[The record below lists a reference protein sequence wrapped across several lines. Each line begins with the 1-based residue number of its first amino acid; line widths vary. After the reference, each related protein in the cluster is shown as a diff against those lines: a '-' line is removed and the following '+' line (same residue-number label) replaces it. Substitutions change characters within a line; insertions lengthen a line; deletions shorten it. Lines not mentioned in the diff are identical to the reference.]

1 MLYNN
6 ILICSK
12 QAAFSPL
19 NQGYCAMNFLKKI
32 FYFGEEVDEYPVRV
46 INERE
51 ARAAA
56 GLMFLLGF
64 FSFLKGY
71 LTADYVPE
79 RMMIIAFV
87 FELGIRVLVNP
98 RYAPFMIMGRLMV
111 RNQKVDYV
119 GAPQKRV
126 AWSLG
131 LALGVFMYW
140 LVFKEANMGWMN
152 FAGCVTCVTL
162 LYFETAFGICLGCY
176 LYNVFNKE
184 KAQLCPGG
192 MCEIK
197 KVEEIQKFNFV
208 QVLIVLAFIGMMY
221 AIPTYNL
228 LNLQDPNI
236 VTFENF
242 DTFDWKD

>member
-1 MLYNN
+1 
-6 ILICSK
+6 
-12 QAAFSPL
+12 
-19 NQGYCAMNFLKKI
+19 MNFLKKI
-32 FYFGEEVDEYPVRV
+32 FYFGEQVEEYSVRV

-56 GLMFLLGF
+56 GMMFLLGF
-64 FSFLKGY
+64 YSFMKGF

-87 FELGIRVLVNP
+87 IELGIRVLINP
-98 RYAPFMIMGRLMV
+98 KYAPFMVMARLMV

-131 LALGVFMYW
+131 LALGLFMYW
-140 LVFKEANMGWMN
+140 LVFKEGNMGWMN
-152 FAGCVTCVTL
+152 FAGCVTCIIL

-176 LYNVFNKE
+176 LYNVFSKE

-197 KVEEIQKFNFV
+197 KLEEIQKFNPLQWV
-208 QVLIVLAFIGMMY
+208 VVAAFIALMIS
-221 AIPTYNL
+221 IPAFNL
-228 LNLQDPNI
+228 LNLQDPNM

-242 DTFDWKD
+242 DSYDWKDK

>member
-1 MLYNN
+1 
-6 ILICSK
+6 
-12 QAAFSPL
+12 
-19 NQGYCAMNFLKKI
+19 MNFLKQI
-32 FYFGEEVDEYPVRV
+32 FSFGEQVEGYPVRV

-64 FSFLKGY
+64 YSLMKGY
-71 LTADYVPE
+71 LTADFSVE
-79 RMMIIAFV
+79 RLMIIAFV
-87 FELGIRVLVNP
+87 IELGIRVLINP
-98 RYAPFMIMGRLMV
+98 KYAPFMVVARLIV

-131 LALGVFMYW
+131 LALGLFMYW
-140 LVFKEANMGWMN
+140 LVMKEANMGMLN
-152 FAGCVTCVTL
+152 FAGCVVCVVL
-162 LYFETAFGICLGCY
+162 LYFEAAFGICLGCS
-176 LYNVFNKE
+176 LYNVFSRK

-192 MCEIK
+192 VCEIK
-197 KVEEIQKFNFV
+197 KVENIQKVNPIQWVSVIAFV
-208 QVLIVLAFIGMMY
+208 AFMA

-236 VTFENF
+236 VT
-242 DTFDWKD
+242 DRKSVV

>member
-1 MLYNN
+1 MNL
-6 ILICSK
+6 LK
-12 QAAFSPL
+12 Q
-19 NQGYCAMNFLKKI
+19 I
-32 FYFGEEVDEYPVRV
+32 FHFGEQVEGYSVRV

-71 LTADYVPE
+71 LTADYSAE

-87 FELGIRVLVNP
+87 IELGIRVLVNP
-98 RYAPFMIMGRLMV
+98 KYAPFMVVARLMV

-131 LALGVFMYW
+131 LALGLFMYW
-140 LVFKEANMGWMN
+140 LVFKEVNMGWMN

-176 LYNVFNKE
+176 LYNVFSKE

-197 KVEEIQKFNFV
+197 QLEEIQKFHPVQWAVVVAFV
-208 QVLIVLAFIGMMY
+208 GFMV

-242 DTFDWKD
+242 DTFDWKDK

>member
-1 MLYNN
+1 MS
-6 ILICSK
+6 ILK
-12 QAAFSPL
+12 Q
-19 NQGYCAMNFLKKI
+19 I
-32 FYFGEEVDEYPVRV
+32 FHFGEDVEGYSVRV

-64 FSFLKGY
+64 FSFLKGF

-79 RMMIIAFV
+79 RMMIVAFV
-87 FELGIRVLVNP
+87 IELGIRVLINP
-98 RYAPFMIMGRLMV
+98 KYAPFMVVARLMV

-131 LALGVFMYW
+131 LALGIFMYW

-152 FAGCVTCVTL
+152 FAGCVTCITL

-184 KAQLCPGG
+184 KAQLCPGS

-197 KVEEIQKFNFV
+197 QLEEIQKFNLGQWIVVAAFV
-208 QVLIVLAFIGMMY
+208 GLMI

-242 DTFDWKD
+242 DSFEWKE

>member
-1 MLYNN
+1 
-6 ILICSK
+6 
-12 QAAFSPL
+12 
-19 NQGYCAMNFLKKI
+19 MNFLKKI
-32 FYFGEEVDEYPVRV
+32 FYFGEQVDEYSVRV

-56 GLMFLLGF
+56 GIMLLLGMY
-64 FSFLKGY
+64 SLLKGY
-71 LTADYVPE
+71 LTADYTPE
-79 RMMIIAFV
+79 RIMIIAFII
-87 FELGIRVLVNP
+87 ELGIRVLINP
-98 RYAPFMIMGRLMV
+98 KYAPFMVLGRLMV

-126 AWSLG
+126 VWSLG
-131 LALGVFMYW
+131 LGLGLMMYW
-140 LVFKEANMGWMN
+140 LVFQEANMGWLN

-162 LYFETAFGICLGCY
+162 LFFEAAFGICLGCY

-197 KVEEIQKFNFV
+197 KLEEIQKFNPMQWV
-208 QVLIVLAFIGMMY
+208 VVVVFIALMIS
-221 AIPTYNL
+221 IPVFNL
-228 LNLQDPNI
+228 LNLEDPNI

-242 DTFDWKD
+242 DTFEFKD

>member
-1 MLYNN
+1 
-6 ILICSK
+6 
-12 QAAFSPL
+12 
-19 NQGYCAMNFLKKI
+19 MNFIKKI
-32 FYFGEEVDEYPVRV
+32 FYFGEQVDEYPVRV

-56 GLMFLLGF
+56 GLMFMLGF
-64 FSFLKGY
+64 FSLMKGS

-79 RMMIIAFV
+79 RMMIIAFII
-87 FELGIRVLVNP
+87 ELGIRVLINP
-98 RYAPFMIMGRLMV
+98 KYAPFMVMARLMV

-126 AWSLG
+126 AWALG
-131 LALGVFMYW
+131 LALGLFMYW
-140 LVFKEANMGWMN
+140 LVFKEGNMGWMN
-152 FAGCVTCVTL
+152 IAGCLTCVTL

-176 LYNVFNKE
+176 LYNVFKKE

-197 KVEEIQKFNFV
+197 KLEEIQKFNPLQWLVVAAFV
-208 QVLIVLAFIGMMY
+208 GFMV

-228 LNLQDPNI
+228 LNLQDPNM

-242 DTFDWKD
+242 DSFEWKEK

>member
-1 MLYNN
+1 
-6 ILICSK
+6 
-12 QAAFSPL
+12 
-19 NQGYCAMNFLKKI
+19 MNLLRQF
-32 FYFGEEVDEYPVRV
+32 FYFGEQVEGYSVRV

-71 LTADYVPE
+71 LTADYSAE
-79 RMMIIAFV
+79 RLMIIAFV
-87 FELGIRVLVNP
+87 IELGMRVLVNP
-98 RYAPFMIMGRLMV
+98 KYAPFMVVARLMV

-131 LALGVFMYW
+131 LALGLFMYW
-140 LVFKEANMGWMN
+140 LVFKEVNMGWMN

-197 KVEEIQKFNFV
+197 QLEEIQKFHPVQWAVVVAFV
-208 QVLIVLAFIGMMY
+208 GFMV

-228 LNLQDPNI
+228 LNLQDPNV

-242 DTFDWKD
+242 DTFDWKDK

>member
-1 MLYNN
+1 
-6 ILICSK
+6 
-12 QAAFSPL
+12 
-19 NQGYCAMNFLKKI
+19 MNFLKQI
-32 FYFGEEVDEYPVRV
+32 FYFGEQVEGYSVRV

-71 LTADYVPE
+71 LTADYSAE
-79 RMMIIAFV
+79 RLMIIAFV
-87 FELGIRVLVNP
+87 IELGMRVLVNP
-98 RYAPFMIMGRLMV
+98 KYAPFMVVARLMV

-131 LALGVFMYW
+131 LALGLFMYW
-140 LVFKEANMGWMN
+140 LVFKEVNMGWMN
-152 FAGCVTCVTL
+152 FAGCLTCVTL

-176 LYNVFNKE
+176 LYNVFSKE

-197 KVEEIQKFNFV
+197 QLEEIQKFHPVQWAVVVAFV
-208 QVLIVLAFIGMMY
+208 GFMV

-228 LNLQDPNI
+228 LNLQDPNV

-242 DTFDWKD
+242 DTFDWKDK

>member
-1 MLYNN
+1 
-6 ILICSK
+6 
-12 QAAFSPL
+12 
-19 NQGYCAMNFLKKI
+19 MNFLKSI
-32 FYFGEEVDEYPVRV
+32 FYFGEQVDEYPVRV

-64 FSFLKGY
+64 FSFMKGY

-87 FELGIRVLVNP
+87 LELGIRVLINP
-98 RYAPFMIMGRLMV
+98 RYAPFMVMGRLMV

-131 LALGVFMYW
+131 LTLGVFMYW

-152 FAGCVTCVTL
+152 FAGCVTCVVL
-162 LYFETAFGICLGCY
+162 LYFEAAFGICLGCY

-197 KVEEIQKFNFV
+197 KVEEIQKFSFV
-208 QVLIVLAFIGMMY
+208 QIVVVLAFIGLMY

>member
-1 MLYNN
+1 M
-6 ILICSK
+6 S
-12 QAAFSPL
+12 FL
-19 NQGYCAMNFLKKI
+19 NRI
-32 FYFGEEVDEYPVRV
+32 FYFGEQVDEYPVRV

-64 FSFLKGY
+64 FSFMKGY

-87 FELGIRVLVNP
+87 LELGIRVLINP
-98 RYAPFMIMGRLMV
+98 RYAPFMVMGRLMV

-131 LALGVFMYW
+131 LTLGVFMYW

-152 FAGCVTCVTL
+152 FAGCVTCVVL
-162 LYFETAFGICLGCY
+162 LYFEAAFGICLGCY

-197 KVEEIQKFNFV
+197 KVEEIQKFSFV
-208 QVLIVLAFIGMMY
+208 QIVVVLAFIGLMY

>member
-1 MLYNN
+1 
-6 ILICSK
+6 
-12 QAAFSPL
+12 
-19 NQGYCAMNFLKKI
+19 MNFLKKI
-32 FYFGEEVDEYPVRV
+32 FYFGEQVDEYSVRV

-56 GLMFLLGF
+56 GLMLLLGMY
-64 FSFLKGY
+64 SFLVGY
-71 LTADYVPE
+71 LTADYTPE

-87 FELGIRVLVNP
+87 IELGIRVLINP
-98 RYAPFMIMGRLMV
+98 KYAPFMVVARLIV
-111 RNQKVDYV
+111 RNQKVEYV

-131 LALGVFMYW
+131 LALGLFMYW
-140 LVFKEANMGWMN
+140 LVFQEANMGVMN
-152 FAGCVTCVTL
+152 FLGCLTCVTL
-162 LYFETAFGICLGCY
+162 LYFEAAFGICLGCY

-197 KVEEIQKFNFV
+197 KLEEIQKFNPMQWV
-208 QVLIVLAFIGMMY
+208 VVIAFIALMIS
-221 AIPTYNL
+221 IPVFNL
-228 LNLQDPNI
+228 LNLEDPNM

-242 DTFDWKD
+242 DTFEFKD

>member
-1 MLYNN
+1 
-6 ILICSK
+6 
-12 QAAFSPL
+12 
-19 NQGYCAMNFLKKI
+19 MNFLKNI
-32 FYFGEEVDEYPVRV
+32 FYFGEQVDEYPVRV

-56 GLMFLLGF
+56 GLMFLFGF
-64 FSFLKGY
+64 YSLMKGY

-79 RMMIIAFV
+79 RMMIVAFII
-87 FELGIRVLVNP
+87 ELAIRVLINP
-98 RYAPFMIMGRLMV
+98 KYAPFMVVARLIV

-152 FAGCVTCVTL
+152 FAGCMTCIVL
-162 LYFETAFGICLGCY
+162 LYFEAAFGICLGCY
-176 LYNVFNKE
+176 LYNVINKE
-184 KAQLCPGG
+184 KAQICPGG

-197 KVEEIQKFNFV
+197 KVEQIQKFNWAQWLV
-208 QVLIVLAFIGMMY
+208 VIAFIALMFS
-221 AIPTYNL
+221 IPQFNL

-242 DTFDWKD
+242 DSFDWKD

>member
-1 MLYNN
+1 
-6 ILICSK
+6 
-12 QAAFSPL
+12 
-19 NQGYCAMNFLKKI
+19 MNLLKNI
-32 FYFGEEVDEYPVRV
+32 FYFGEQVDEYPVRV

-87 FELGIRVLVNP
+87 IELGIRVLINP
-98 RYAPFMIMGRLMV
+98 KYAPFMVMARLMV

-140 LVFKEANMGWMN
+140 LVFMEANMGWMN
-152 FAGCVTCVTL
+152 FAGCVTCVIL

-176 LYNVFNKE
+176 LYNVFSKE
-184 KAQLCPGG
+184 TAQLCPGG

-197 KVEEIQKFNFV
+197 KVEPIQKFNFG
-208 QVLIVLAFIGMMY
+208 QLIVVIAFIALMVS
-221 AIPTYNL
+221 IPKFNL

-242 DTFDWKD
+242 DSFEWKD

>member
-1 MLYNN
+1 
-6 ILICSK
+6 
-12 QAAFSPL
+12 
-19 NQGYCAMNFLKKI
+19 MNFLKNI
-32 FYFGEEVDEYPVRV
+32 FYFGEQVDGYAVRV

-64 FSFLKGY
+64 YSFMKGY

-79 RMMIIAFV
+79 RMMIIAFII
-87 FELGIRVLVNP
+87 ELGMRVLVNP
-98 RYAPFMIMGRLMV
+98 KYAPFMVMARLMV

-131 LALGVFMYW
+131 LALGIFMYW
-140 LVFKEANMGWMN
+140 LVFQEANMGWMN
-152 FAGCVTCVTL
+152 FAGCLTCIVL

-192 MCEIK
+192 MCEITK
-197 KVEEIQKFNFV
+197 LEEIQKFNPLQWIIVAAFV
-208 QVLIVLAFIGMMY
+208 GLMF
-221 AIPTYNL
+221 AIPKYNL
-228 LNLQDPNI
+228 LNLQDPNM

-242 DTFDWKD
+242 DDFDWKDK

>member
-1 MLYNN
+1 
-6 ILICSK
+6 
-12 QAAFSPL
+12 
-19 NQGYCAMNFLKKI
+19 MNFLKQF
-32 FYFGEEVDEYPVRV
+32 FYFGEQVEGYSVRV

-71 LTADYVPE
+71 LTADYSAE
-79 RMMIIAFV
+79 RLMIIAFV
-87 FELGIRVLVNP
+87 IELGMRVLVNP
-98 RYAPFMIMGRLMV
+98 KYAPFMVVARLMV

-131 LALGVFMYW
+131 LALGLFMYW

-176 LYNVFNKE
+176 LYNVFSKE

-197 KVEEIQKFNFV
+197 QLEEIQKFHPVQWAVVVAFV
-208 QVLIVLAFIGMMY
+208 GFMV

-228 LNLQDPNI
+228 LNLQDPNV

-242 DTFDWKD
+242 DTFDWKDK